1 MEIKQIA
8 IFRNPA
14 RESCAAAGILL
25 AKAAEAK
32 NIKYYFADY
41 DSALDDLRP
50 DTDMIFCIGGD
61 GTILKAA
68 RAASKSDIKILGIN
82 AGHLGFLAS
91 VEAGFD
97 FGELLE
103 DIKKDNFI
111 LQRRMM
117 LSAKV
122 FRNGREVFSSN
133 ALNEAVIKAA
143 SPRTIKLRAQYSN
156 LPIKDYIA
164 DGLLLSTPTGST
176 AYNLAAGGPIV
187 YPDLDVL
194 ILTPI
199 CPHTLNQRP
208 LLLPGGGDT
217 VIEVLSEES
226 QSEAILSL
234 DGQIN
239 FPLRFGDKIVLS
251 KYKNGINI
259 LFPKNYDFFN
269 VLSIKLRWNG
279 R

>member
-1 MEIKQIA
+1 MQIKQIA
-8 IFRNPA
+8 IFHNPL
-14 RESCAAAGILL
+14 RKSCAAAALDL
-25 AKAAEAK
+25 AKAADAK
-32 NIKYYFADY
+32 GIVYYFADY
-41 DSALDDLRP
+41 NSALDDLRP
-50 DTDMIFCIGGD
+50 NTDIVFCIGGD
-61 GTILKAA
+61 GTILKAS
-68 RAASKSDIKILGIN
+68 RAASIKDIKIIGIN
-82 AGHLGFLAS
+82 AGHLGFLAA

-97 FGELLE
+97 FSELLE

-117 LSAKV
+117 ISAKV
-122 FRNGREVFSSN
+122 VRNGNEAFSSN
-133 ALNEAVIKAA
+133 ALNEAIVKAA
-143 SPRTIKLRAQYSN
+143 CPRTINLRAQYAG
-156 LPIKDYIA
+156 LPIKDYTA